1 MERTLSECECDRQQS
16 SRRRQRAR
24 AVVAPAD
31 VHVRVLGATLL
42 GRLLAQLL
50 IRRLRVLRRG
60 SLGRGSRAGALVRAP
75 DSHAHAK
82 RRDCGGGG
90 GGGDDDALQVLPPPR
105 MSVYTRVSHIHPSRA
120 YATEPTPS
128 AFRPTRCSLC
138 ALADESGG
146 GPTLTWSQSDAVDV
160 MKTE

>member
-1 MERTLSECECDRQQS
+1 MTLRRQRTLSECECDRQQS

-31 VHVRVLGATLL
+31 VHVRVLGAKLL

-50 IRRLRVLRRG
+50 IRHLRVLRRG

-105 MSVYTRVSHIHPSRA
+105 ISAYTRRQPHPPESSVRDG
-120 YATEPTPS
+120 TDTV
-128 AFRPTRCSLC
+128 CSSSKV
-138 ALADESGG
+138 A
-146 GPTLTWSQSDAVDV
+146 
-160 MKTE
+160 

>member
-1 MERTLSECECDRQQS
+1 MTLRRQRTLSECECDRRQS

-31 VHVRVLGATLL
+31 VHVRVLGAKLL

-60 SLGRGSRAGALVRAP
+60 SLGHGSRAGALVRAP

-82 RRDCGGGG
+82 RHDC

-105 MSVYTRVSHIHPSRA
+105 ISAYTRRQPHPPESSVRDG
-120 YATEPTPS
+120 TDTV
-128 AFRPTRCSLC
+128 CSSSKV
-138 ALADESGG
+138 A
-146 GPTLTWSQSDAVDV
+146 
-160 MKTE
+160 